1 MRFFLFVN
9 LIFITL
15 LIRPGT
21 CVALPGGDLMD
32 SDTVRNWDPVFGN
45 DFQKGL
51 YRTTL
56 DISRHHLTGFIF
68 IKKTSDSTYRI
79 LFSNDFGMQIFD
91 FEFLENKFIVHY
103 CFPSLDKK
111 SLLELLDN
119 DFRMLLYPDHGI
131 QKITQDRSENKEEI
145 SFKIKA
151 KTGKWNY
158 RISSA
163 SRKIL
168 SIWSIGKFLSKTRI
182 NIIHS
187 ADIVTG
193 ISISNPLIK
202 LRINMNQ
209 ISR

>member
-1 MRFFLFVN
+1 MRIFLFVN

-15 LIRPGT
+15 LIRPVT
-21 CVALPGGDLMD
+21 VSALPGKDIIAV
-32 SDTVRNWDPVFGN
+32 DTTRNWDPIFGN

-51 YRTTL
+51 FRTTL
-56 DISRHHLTGFIF
+56 DISKNHLTGFIF
-68 IKKTSDSTYRI
+68 IKKTSDTSYRV

-91 FEFLENKFIVHY
+91 FEFSENEFIVHY
-103 CFPSLDKK
+103 CFPSLDRK
-111 SLLELLDN
+111 SLLKILET
-119 DFRMLLYPDHGI
+119 DFRILLFPDQGI
-131 QKITQDRSENKEEI
+131 KKITQDKTENKEEV

-151 KTGKWNY
+151 KTGKWTY

-168 SIWSIGKFLSKTRI
+168 SIRSIGKFISKTRI
-182 NIIHS
+182 DLIHS
-187 ADIVTG
+187 VDLVTG

-202 LRINMNQ
+202 LSINLSQ